1 MINKVIYSDN
11 ILRIISMAGDL
22 LFLDIR
28 FTCCLIWYLIRYMV
42 TSMGI
47 NTFSYLLVFLLFQ
60 ISHRVIDSKTFIS
73 LHSLWSSKTPAKTQS
88 RSIVKLYWK
97 PWSLY
102 FEFLPIS
109 LQLPHIHTK
118 DGLSFLHVYSI
129 FYIFHQIMT
138 CFANDFQCL
147 FDHGIISS
155 WNLCIALAIN
165 HWLNYFETKPS
176 ICYLYCQTYV
186 ASTASR
192 VFGQLCCI
200 KQCCTDLLMIIYLRV
215 CEVHLVIWMLRLI

>member
-1 MINKVIYSDN
+1 MLFNLVLNSVH
-11 ILRIISMAGDL
+11 GDICG
-22 LFLDIR
+22 DQHI
-28 FTCCLIWYLIRYMV
+28 
-42 TSMGI
+42 
-47 NTFSYLLVFLLFQ
+47 
-60 ISHRVIDSKTFIS
+60 FIS
-73 LHSLWSSKTPAKTQS
+73 VGISSFPFFFQN
-88 RSIVKLYWK
+88 RSNLYWK

-102 FEFLPIS
+102 FAFLPIY

-138 CFANDFQCL
+138 SFAKDFQCL

-176 ICYLYCQTYV
+176 IYYLYCQSYV
-186 ASTASR
+186 ASTALR
-192 VFGQLCCI
+192 VFGQFCCI
-200 KQCCTDLLMIIYLRV
+200 KQCCTDLLMMIYLKV
-215 CEVHLVIWMLRLI
+215 CEVHLVTWMLRLI